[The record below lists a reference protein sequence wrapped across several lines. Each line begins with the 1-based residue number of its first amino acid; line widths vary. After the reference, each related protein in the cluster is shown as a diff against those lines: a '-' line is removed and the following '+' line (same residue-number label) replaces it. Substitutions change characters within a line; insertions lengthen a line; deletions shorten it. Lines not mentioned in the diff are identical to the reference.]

1 MTCFICATCGTQFAE
16 SEAPPASCPICTDDR
31 QYIGWSGQHWTTHA
45 DLAAM
50 FPLRLDIDGDLLGV
64 GLPGF
69 GIPQRALH
77 LRTDAG
83 NILWET
89 LSVVTDEAVA
99 ELEAEGGVDL
109 IAISHPHFYA
119 AMVEWSDAL
128 GGVPI
133 LINAADQDWVQRWA
147 PAVEPWHGDEYRL
160 SPTVTLYRC
169 PGHFPGSTVLHWTA
183 GPRGRKL
190 LLTGDS
196 LHVTQDRRHV
206 AFQYSVP
213 NHLPAHPADVA
224 EAQARLH
231 GLEFDDVY
239 GFTWGLNIAGD
250 ARAAVDASFE
260 RYFRAI
266 GQAPRDAS
274 HGTAATRPKPAGR
287 TPRAARRVVA

>member
-1 MTCFICATCGTQFAE
+1 MTCFICATCGTQFDDQD
-16 SEAPPASCPICTDDR
+16 APPASCPICTDAR
-31 QYIGWSGQHWTTHA
+31 QYVGWSGQHWTTHA
-45 DLAAM
+45 ELADT
-50 FPLRLDIDGDLLGV
+50 FELRLDIDGDLLGI

-89 LSVVTDEAVA
+89 LSVVTDAAVA

-119 AMVEWSDAL
+119 SMVEWSDAF

-133 LINAADQDWVQRWA
+133 LINAADEDWVQRWA
-147 PAVEPWHGDEYRL
+147 PAVEPWHGDVYQL
-160 SPTVTLYRC
+160 SPTVALHRC

-183 GPRGRKL
+183 GPGGRKL

-213 NHLPAHPADVA
+213 NHVPAHPDDVTFTRR
-224 EAQARLH
+224 QLD

-239 GFTWGLNIAGD
+239 GFTWGLNIIGD
-250 ARAAVDASFE
+250 ARAAVDASFD
-260 RYFRAI
+260 RYFLAI
-266 GQAPRDAS
+266 G
-274 HGTAATRPKPAGR
+274 AAQPIGSPG
-287 TPRAARRVVA
+287 